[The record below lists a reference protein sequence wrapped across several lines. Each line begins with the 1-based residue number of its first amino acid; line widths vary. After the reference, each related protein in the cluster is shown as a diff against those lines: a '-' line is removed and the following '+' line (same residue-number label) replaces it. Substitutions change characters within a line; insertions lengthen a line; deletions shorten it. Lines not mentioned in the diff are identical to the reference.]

1 MDFWYGLGIN
11 NLEER
16 VKAYIL
22 ENLCERSETKLKK
35 YKFEANP
42 TIIKKH
48 SKILTNINKD
58 GHIFTVQTS
67 DKNIKKIIEAFEDCY
82 TGSFVEK
89 FDSGLHETG
98 PRDMGPDEY
107 IKKNK
112 IKFIS
117 FCETNL

>member
-1 MDFWYGLGIN
+1 MDFWYGLGVN

-16 VKAYIL
+16 VKAFIL

-42 TIIKKH
+42 SIIKKN
-48 SKILTNINKD
+48 SKILNNIKKD
-58 GHIFTVQTS
+58 GHIFSVETS
-67 DKNIKKIIEAFEDCY
+67 DKNIKKIIKTFEDCY

-89 FDSGLHETG
+89 FEAGLHETG
-98 PRDMGPDEY
+98 PRDMGPEEY

-112 IKFIS
+112 IKFIT
-117 FCETNL
+117 FCETTS